1 MIFDDIFRGILKI
14 GCTNMSAEIFFQK
27 HKQRTD
33 FPNICHVLFLMVY
46 NLPASA
52 YIREQATSTVITT
65 VFLVSFHYF
74 LNIYLLVVINGNNK
88 RYQLANKSGST
99 FM

>member
-52 YIREQATSTVITT
+52 YIREQATSTVM
-65 VFLVSFHYF
+65 FLVSFHYF

-88 RYQLANKSGST
+88 RYRLANKSGST